1 MSPFKKYTFK
11 IKAPTTLL
19 KRKIGV
25 PEKKV
30 YLKSNQKFYFHT
42 YFVNGDNSRVT
53 IKYWD
58 LPQFLKKGDKLIVD
72 YGRLEFLVDSVDKR
86 TIETTV
92 LNDGCLGENKIV
104 TISGLG
110 EEIEFPFLS
119 FQDTVDIDFA
129 VRNKIDFISVG
140 KIRKAEDIDE
150 IRTLPGVSEAGIK
163 ILAKIEN
170 SRTIK
175 QLKNILKSS
184 DGIIITRSDIAI
196 DTPLEKI
203 APLQKMIARA
213 ACLQGKPVYIQNQIL
228 GSMVDNPRPTRAE
241 CTDIANAVL
250 DGVDGIILTNCTAI
264 GKYPSDCIKVSVS
277 QCLYVEKNVRYKEV
291 YNDIRAEC
299 LSINKD
305 FGETESIAS
314 SAVKTARDVS
324 ATLIIVVTKNGDTAS
339 SLSKYHPH
347 VPVICVTTV
356 RAARYVQLFRST
368 IPVIVDIRNSQQMD
382 RESLVNEGMKVAKKM
397 GLLKKDEYVIAVT
410 GKGFDLANM
419 FEVIRS
425 N

>member
-1 MSPFKKYTFK
+1 MTE
-11 IKAPTTLL
+11 
-19 KRKIGV
+19 RKFGN

-30 YLKSNQKFYFHT
+30 LLRANQKFYFHT
-42 YFVNGDNSRVT
+42 YYVTGDNTRVT

-58 LPQFLKKGDKLIVD
+58 LPQYLKKGDRLIVD
-72 YGRLEFLVDSVDKR
+72 YGRIEFLVDSVDKK

-92 LNDGCLGENKIV
+92 LNDGYLGENKVV

-110 EEIEFPFLS
+110 EDIEFPFLT

-129 VRNKIDFISVG
+129 VRNKLDFICVG

-150 IRTLPGVSEAGIK
+150 IRTLPGVTESGLK

-170 SRTIK
+170 SRTVK
-175 QLKNILKSS
+175 QLKGILKSA

-203 APLQKMIARA
+203 APLQKMITRA

-228 GSMVDNPRPTRAE
+228 NSMVENPRPTRAE

-264 GKYPSDCIKVSVS
+264 GDFPSECVKVSVS
-277 QCLYVEKNVRYKEV
+277 QCLEVERNVRYKEV

-299 LSINKD
+299 LSKNNKEY
-305 FGETESIAS
+305 GETESIAS
-314 SAVKTARDVS
+314 SAVKTAREVG
-324 ATLIIVVTKNGDTAS
+324 ATVIVVLTKNGDTAS
-339 SLSKYHPH
+339 CISKYHPP
-347 VPVICVTTV
+347 VPVICVTTLK
-356 RAARYVQLFRST
+356 AARYVQLFRGT
-368 IPVIVDIRNSQQMD
+368 IPLIADIQNSMD
-382 RESLVNEGMKVAKKM
+382 RESLVQEGIKEAKRL
-397 GLLKKDEYVIAVT
+397 GLLKENECAIAVT

-425 N
+425 